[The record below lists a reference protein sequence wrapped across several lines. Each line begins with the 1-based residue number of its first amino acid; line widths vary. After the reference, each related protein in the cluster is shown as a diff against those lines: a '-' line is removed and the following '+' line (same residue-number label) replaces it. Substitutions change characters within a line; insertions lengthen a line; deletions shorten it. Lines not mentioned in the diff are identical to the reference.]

1 MVNAL
6 VGAIAGGL
14 VSPLIWTLVLRSSR
28 RPWPHRTPAAA
39 TVMAGCVVLGG
50 WAGGWAGGVQPP
62 VAWWALLVTG
72 VGLAVVDV
80 REHRLPNP
88 LVAAAAAG
96 VAAGL
101 AVAAVDAGRWAPICQ
116 GAGAGA
122 CVFAVF
128 YVVALFSGM
137 GFGDV
142 KLAAVVAGCAGADG
156 PAAAVTALLAGF
168 AVAGAVAVARLVG
181 GAGRGSAVALGPW
194 LLLGAAAVL
203 PWLSSV

>member
-1 MVNAL
+1 MTVL
-6 VGAIAGGL
+6 VAAIAGGL
-14 VSPLIWTLVLRSSR
+14 VSPLIWAMVLRSSR
-28 RPWPHRTPAAA
+28 RPWRHRTSAAA
-39 TVMAGCVVLGG
+39 AVMASCLAAGG
-50 WAGGWAGGVQPP
+50 WAGGWADGPQPP

-72 VGLAVVDV
+72 VGLAAVDV

-101 AVAAVDAGRWAPICQ
+101 AVAAIDAGRWAPIWQ
-116 GAGAGA
+116 GAGAAA
-122 CVFAVF
+122 CVFAVL
-128 YVVALFSGM
+128 YVAALFSDM

-142 KLAAVVAGCAGADG
+142 KLGAVVAGCAGAAG

-168 AVAGAVAVARLVG
+168 AVAAAVAVARLVG

-203 PWLSSV
+203 PWLPGF